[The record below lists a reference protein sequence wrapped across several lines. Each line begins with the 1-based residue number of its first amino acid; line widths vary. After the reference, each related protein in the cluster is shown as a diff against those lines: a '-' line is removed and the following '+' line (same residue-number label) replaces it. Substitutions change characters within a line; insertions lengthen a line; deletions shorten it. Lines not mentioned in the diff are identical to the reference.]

1 MRQALAVLIAILLL
15 VPKLAAK
22 NNNDWARV
30 KKLKRGTSVEI
41 LLWSGGIVRGKIDG
55 VTDAGLNLDMIDRG
69 NSQIG
74 LQHELDRA
82 GIHEI
87 TTVRQLSLPDSHRW
101 IVTGAVAG
109 AGIGLAG
116 GAVADIRHGGNY
128 HWLEGAFGG
137 ALAGLLLSCLA
148 LGAVGVVD
156 LGHADHREKVVYS
169 ADAPPNP
176 SHTTQPVQGP
186 APLNPPATSAR
197 KELEELQKQNGL
209 TFSFV
214 DFQGIE
220 VLNFKKKAFA
230 FRALSLQGNDL
241 VGAVSRDGTEIA
253 VYPPH
258 DTEILSLIVLVPKC
272 AGPTTVQS

>member
-15 VPKLAAK
+15 VPKLAAQ

-55 VTDAGLNLDMIDRG
+55 VTDASLNLDMIDRG

-87 TTVRQLSLPDSHRW
+87 TTVRHVSLPDSHRW

-116 GAVADIRHGGNY
+116 GAIADIRHGGNY
-128 HWLEGAFGG
+128 HWLEGGFGG
-137 ALAGLLLSCLA
+137 AIAGLVISCVAVAAAGGVELA
-148 LGAVGVVD
+148 KGSRGT
-156 LGHADHREKVVYS
+156 RIVYD
-169 ADAPPNP
+169 DARP
-176 SHTTQPVQGP
+176 SVHS
-186 APLNPPATSAR
+186 PLT
-197 KELEELQKQNGL
+197 
-209 TFSFV
+209 
-214 DFQGIE
+214 
-220 VLNFKKKAFA
+220 VL
-230 FRALSLQGNDL
+230 
-241 VGAVSRDGTEIA
+241 
-253 VYPPH
+253 P
-258 DTEILSLIVLVPKC
+258 
-272 AGPTTVQS
+272 